1 MPLPL
6 KGLLVIEFCQFLAG
20 PSAGLRLADLGA
32 RVIKIERP
40 GTGEAGR
47 QIAIKNL
54 FVEGSSLVFHTINR
68 NKESY
73 AADLKNPDDLA
84 KVKQLLAQADI
95 MTHNFRPG
103 IMEKIGLGYAAVQAL
118 NPRLIYGVV
127 TGYGPTGPWANKPGQ
142 DLLIQSLSG
151 LAYLSGTQADSPTPF
166 GIAVAD
172 IICGSHFAQGLLA
185 ALLKRGK
192 TGQGVLVEVSLLE
205 SVLDMQFELL
215 TTHLNDGGQL
225 PRRGAVRGTAHAYL
239 SAPYGIYQ
247 TQDGYLA
254 LAMGNLDKLDAKLN
268 TGILADYP
276 TASSWFD
283 GRDDIVARLATA
295 LRKHPTAAWLA
306 ILEPLGIWC
315 AEVLNYQQATSSPG
329 FEVLGMQQFVNLT
342 DSQQL
347 LTTRCPIRIDG
358 EKLYSDKAAPKPGS
372 DTAAIQS
379 EFGLGSP
386 SASTSPPSPLSRG
399 EGGLISSSSLELD
412 SNKTASEKP
421 TTLELKINPPSP
433 RERGLG
439 GEVDARAKPLAG
451 LLVVDFS
458 QFLSG
463 PSAALRLADMGAR
476 VIKIER
482 PETGD
487 ICRHLYTSN
496 VIMNGESS
504 VFHAINR
511 NKESFAADL
520 KNAADREQVWA
531 LVRRAD
537 VMMHN
542 YRPGVME
549 RLGFDY
555 ASVKAQNPS
564 VVYGE
569 ISGYG
574 PEGPWRDKPGQ
585 DLLLQSVSGLTWLS
599 GNADAGPVP
608 MGMSIVDM
616 LAGAHLAQGLLAC
629 LVRRS
634 TSGEGGLVQVSML
647 ESAFDFQFETIT
659 TFFND
664 GGALPQRT
672 TRNNAHAYLGA
683 PYGIYQTS
691 NGFLALAMGSIP
703 VLGRLLGCEPLL
715 QYPEPAQAFTQRD
728 EIKATLAGHLRTD
741 TTEAWLALLE
751 PADIWCANVLTWDE
765 LLAHEGFQALN
776 MVQEVTMADGYA
788 YRTTRCPIRLDGELL
803 TSPKGS
809 PQLGQDN
816 SALLREFTA
825 IQSLRY
831 DA

>member
-1 MPLPL
+1 MSLPL
-6 KGLLVIEFCQFLAG
+6 SGLLVIEFSQFLAA

-103 IMEKIGLGYAAVQAL
+103 IMEKIGLDYDAVRVL
-118 NPRLIYGVV
+118 NPRIIYGVV
-127 TGYGPTGPWANKPGQ
+127 TGYGPTGPWATKPGQ
-142 DLLIQSLSG
+142 DLLIQSMSG
-151 LAYLSGTQADSPTPF
+151 LTYLSGTKDDGPTPF

-185 ALLKRGK
+185 ALLRRSKTSRGA
-192 TGQGVLVEVSLLE
+192 LVAVSLLE

-225 PRRGAVRGTAHAYL
+225 PQRGAARGTAHAYL

-254 LAMGNLDKLDAKLN
+254 LAMGNLDQLDATLN
-268 TGILADYP
+268 TGILDDYP
-276 TASSWFD
+276 SASSWFD
-283 GRDDIVARLATA
+283 GRDDIAERLATA
-295 LRKHPTAAWLA
+295 LREKPTADWLA
-306 ILEPLGIWC
+306 TLEPLGIWC
-315 AEVLNYQQATSSPG
+315 AGVLNYQQATSSPG
-329 FEVLGMQQFVNLT
+329 FEVLGMKQLVQLS
-342 DSQQL
+342 DGQQL
-347 LTTRCPIRIDG
+347 ATTRCPIRIDG
-358 EKLYSDKAAPKPGS
+358 EKLYSDKAAPKPGF
-372 DTAAIQS
+372 DTGAIKE
-379 EFGLGSP
+379 EFGLDSLELP
-386 SASTSPPSPLSRG
+386 STSTSPPSPLSRG
-399 EGGLISSSSLELD
+399 E
-412 SNKTASEKP
+412 
-421 TTLELKINPPSP
+421 
-433 RERGLG
+433 RGLG
-439 GEVDARAKPLAG
+439 GEVDVEGEPLKG

-463 PSAALRLADMGAR
+463 PSAALRLADLGAR

-511 NKESFAADL
+511 NKESFAVDL
-520 KNAADREQVWA
+520 KNDDEKAQVRE
-531 LVRRAD
+531 LIRRAD
-537 VMMHN
+537 VVMHN

-555 ASVKAQNPS
+555 ASVKALNPN

-599 GNADAGPVP
+599 GNANAGPVP
-608 MGMSIVDM
+608 MGLSIVDM

-634 TSGEGGLVQVSML
+634 LHSEGGLVQVSML

-664 GGALPQRT
+664 GGELPQRT
-672 TRNNAHAYLGA
+672 QHNSAHAYLGA

-691 NGFLALAMGSIP
+691 NGFMALAMGSIP
-703 VLGRLLGCEPLL
+703 VLGRLLGCAPLL
-715 QYPEPAQAFTQRD
+715 NYPEPAQAFTQRD
-728 EIKATLAGHLRTD
+728 EIKATLAEHLKTD
-741 TTEAWLALLE
+741 TTEAWLAILE
-751 PADIWCANVLTWDE
+751 PADIWCANVLSWDK
-765 LLAHEGFQALN
+765 LLAHEGFAALN
-776 MVQEVTMADGYA
+776 MVQEVSMTDGYQ
-788 YRTTRCPIRLDGELL
+788 YRTTRCPTRLDGERL
-803 TSPKGS
+803 TSSVGS
-809 PQLGQDN
+809 PKLGQDN
-816 SALLREFTA
+816 AA
-825 IQSLRY
+825 ILAEIATFQAARH